1 MTPLSSTAT
10 HPSYNPWPH
19 ALMAFF
25 ALLFVA
31 LAGVV
36 WVAVSQ
42 PGELVS
48 RNYYDQEMRY
58 QGRMEAIR
66 RTQALGQEVHVQSEP
81 GRLVVNLPAD
91 QVRRGAV
98 GTIHLF
104 RPSDARLDREFKLAV
119 DESGR
124 QVVDVRGLEAGLWR
138 VRLEWAVGTE
148 AFYREEPLV
157 L

>member
-1 MTPLSSTAT
+1 MSPVSSTTA
-10 HPSYNPWPH
+10 HSSYNPWPH

-25 ALLFVA
+25 ALLFLA
-31 LAGVV
+31 LASVV
-36 WVAVSQ
+36 WLAVSQ

-48 RNYYDQEMRY
+48 RNYYDQEIRY

-66 RTQALGQEVHVQSEP
+66 RTQALGQQVHLQSEP
-81 GRLVVNLPAD
+81 GRLVVSLPAD
-91 QVRRGAV
+91 HRRGAV

-124 QVVDVRGLEAGLWR
+124 QIVDVHGLEAGLWR
-138 VRLEWAVGTE
+138 VRLEWVVGTE
-148 AFYREEPLV
+148 AFYREEPLM